1 MHTIYARVNNI
12 SAFLSS
18 CLMTLLA
25 AIAISSLLVT
35 YFEAPLEGGS
45 ITVNSIKVKHGKGR
59 QYRFE
64 HAFIDFEIDSGPFF
78 PGHSPRQRADVAADL
93 SPLFNWN
100 TKQLFLYL
108 DAEYTNDKGIKNAV
122 VIWDR
127 IVRRKE
133 DANIR
138 VKTRQKYLFKDI
150 TGFKDASAVYTLRYN
165 VMPWVGALTY
175 GTAGSTNT
183 SVPFPPLISNA

>member
-1 MHTIYARVNNI
+1 MHSIYARVNNI

-64 HAFIDFEIDSGPFF
+64 HAFVDFEIDS
-78 PGHSPRQRADVAADL
+78 DL

-108 DAEYTNDKGIKNAV
+108 DAEYTNDKGVKNAV

-138 VKTRQKYLFKDI
+138 LKSRQKYLFKDI